1 MKQKRS
7 KRIWFIAIPVILILV
22 YLIWQAY
29 SQPGLKDIPGNFEE
43 VAFVRNEQNKGGV
56 VRIYAVTVGDPSVAN
71 YDACA
76 DLFPTNDFN
85 SITTIYFFDKN
96 SPYPTSLTVESPHY
110 DTTRY
115 SALYI
120 AKRRG
125 TD

>member
-1 MKQKRS
+1 MNRRKS
-7 KRIWFIAIPVILILV
+7 KRIWFIAIPVTLILG
-22 YLIWQAY
+22 YLIWQTY
-29 SQPGLKDIPGNFEE
+29 SQPTLKDIPGNFEE
-43 VAFVRNEQNKGGV
+43 VAFVRNEQNKGGI
-56 VRIYAVTVGDPSVAN
+56 VRIYAVTVDDASVAN

-85 SITTIYFFDKN
+85 SITTIYFFDKKK
-96 SPYPTSLTVESPHY
+96 PYPTVLTLESPHY
-110 DTTRY
+110 DTEKY